1 MKYHKI
7 QQLGNEPHYK
17 SISYLRMMGLRPSGK
32 RRESKSTVFEEIG
45 QLNGSASDIE
55 TESALDGAGGAVP
68 AGQSG

>member
-1 MKYHKI
+1 
-7 QQLGNEPHYK
+7 
-17 SISYLRMMGLRPSGK
+17 MGLRPSGK
-32 RRESKSTVFEEIG
+32 RRESKSNVLEEIG